1 MFERPLILVQ
11 PKNSRVF
18 STISHNSMF
27 FQTSP
32 NWSLFSD
39 SPWFTVLL
47 LWPADLTL
55 YPRCRLT
62 SRLAL
67 PAAFRD
73 DALLTVFPECIRPLT
88 ITILTCTT
96 FWTVTI
102 VKELCPSAVYML
114 CHLIFTTILRWV
126 FLLYFLD
133 ARTLLKARHTINSI
147 SAFQGKERKEND
159 ITLNVDIKS
168 QSHVSFWKVKMC
180 VCVFV
185 EGNRK

>member
-1 MFERPLILVQ
+1 MYERPLILVQ
-11 PKNSRVF
+11 AKNSRVF

-47 LWPADLTL
+47 LWPTDLTP

-62 SRLAL
+62 SRLGL
-67 PAAFRD
+67 PAAFLD
-73 DALLTVFPECIRPLT
+73 DALLTMFPRVHP
-88 ITILTCTT
+88 ILNNNSINMYHFLDSYYCQG
-96 FWTVTI
+96 I
-102 VKELCPSAVYML
+102 VPKCVYML
-114 CHLIFTTILRWV
+114 CHLICTTILRWV
-126 FLLYFLD
+126 LLVYFLD

-147 SAFQGKERKEND
+147 SAFQGKERKESA
-159 ITLNVDIKS
+159 ITLKS
-168 QSHVSFWKVKMC
+168 HSHVSFWKVKMC

>member
-11 PKNSRVF
+11 PKNSSVF

-47 LWPADLTL
+47 LWPADLTQ

-62 SRLAL
+62 SRLGL

-73 DALLTVFPECIRPLT
+73 DALLTMFPRVHPIFNNNNINMYHFLDSYYCQGIVPKCRIYVMSFNLHNNTEMGIPIVFP
-88 ITILTCTT
+88 
-96 FWTVTI
+96 
-102 VKELCPSAVYML
+102 
-114 CHLIFTTILRWV
+114 
-126 FLLYFLD
+126 
-133 ARTLLKARHTINSI
+133 
-147 SAFQGKERKEND
+147 
-159 ITLNVDIKS
+159 
-168 QSHVSFWKVKMC
+168 
-180 VCVFV
+180 
-185 EGNRK
+185 